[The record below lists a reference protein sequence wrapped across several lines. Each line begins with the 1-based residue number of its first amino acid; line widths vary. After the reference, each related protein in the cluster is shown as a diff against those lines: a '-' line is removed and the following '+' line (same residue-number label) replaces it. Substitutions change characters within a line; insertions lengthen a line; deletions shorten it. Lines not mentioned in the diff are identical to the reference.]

1 MVRMWIESFRIIWRQ
16 NRFLYLF
23 LFFIGLFGVILSVT
37 AYPGEE
43 GVLAFYGLTDSPF
56 GEAII
61 GEFLVEVG
69 GENPEVY
76 LFFIL
81 VYFLLYAT
89 NLFPIVGIWLG
100 GAGLPDEVRSG
111 MADIYLST
119 SNRKLNMTVRHIF
132 SHMILI
138 TTIQTLMFLQIPTVF
153 LFFNLPIAFD
163 RVAMAFFILWLST
176 LTFYFLTFSISL
188 ISLRGD
194 VARGFGGLLFI
205 YSYLIVFTL
214 GFNPALEDL
223 KYANI
228 FYYFRLNGV
237 LLKGDPVNI
246 ENILPFVLALLFLAT
261 GLIIFRRRDLLAV
274 QTGSSGIR
282 PQRKTLRSILSI
294 FRPGRLLS
302 PIQSLLNRVS
312 PIAAEQFQSD
322 YFLFVGYSVFLVL
335 MVSSI
340 IFAYPEQGLEQL
352 MPIYTNNPIVASIL
366 RGYDVAQDPLSVFL
380 GQFYG
385 YTWIYFAPFSI
396 ILAAK
401 IINRDY
407 SARMQDLLYGTP
419 VTTRKVLLYRI
430 LTGVVEILLLTF
442 FAMITLLFGQIV
454 IQKDSRLFDQM
465 IAFILIPLLYITL
478 FCLSIAVATIVRPEY
493 RTRIV
498 IGVGAWTV
506 LFAVIPYFGESLM
519 PLRFLSLFTYF
530 DLIGLLFLNFQW
542 EQISWL
548 FVIVAVLIFSL
559 GFIRSYS
566 KKMVL
571 Y

>member
-1 MVRMWIESFRIIWRQ
+1 MIRMWIESLRIIWRQ
-16 NRFLYLF
+16 NRFLYIF
-23 LFFIGLFGVILSVT
+23 LFFIGLFGVTLSVT

-89 NLFPIVGIWLG
+89 NLFPIVGLWLG

-119 SNRKLNMTVRHIF
+119 SNRKINVTIRHIF
-132 SHMILI
+132 SHIILI
-138 TTIQTLMFLQIPTVF
+138 TSILTLMFLQIPTVF
-153 LFFNLPIAFD
+153 LFFNLPIPFE
-163 RVAMAFFILWLST
+163 RVAIAFFILWLST
-176 LTFYFLTFSISL
+176 LTFYFLTFSVSL
-188 ISLRGD
+188 ITLRGD
-194 VARGFGGLLFI
+194 LARGFGGLLFI
-205 YSYLIVFTL
+205 YSYLIVFAL

-228 FYYFRLNGV
+228 LYYFRLNGT

-246 ENILPFVLALLFLAT
+246 ENILPFVLAVLFLAT

-274 QTGSSGIR
+274 QTRSSSISPR
-282 PQRKTLRSILSI
+282 RKSLRGMLSI
-294 FRPGRLLS
+294 VRPGKLLS
-302 PIQSLLNRVS
+302 PIQRFLNRVS

-322 YFLFVGYSVFLVL
+322 YFLFIGYSIFLVL

-366 RGYDVAQDPLSVFL
+366 RGYDVAQDPLGVFL

-401 IINRDY
+401 VIDRDY
-407 SARMQDLLYGTP
+407 SAGMQDLLYGTP
-419 VTTRKVLLYRI
+419 VTTRKVLLLRI
-430 LTGVVEILLLTF
+430 FTGVIEILLLSF
-442 FAMITLLFGQIV
+442 LAMITLLFGQIV

-465 IAFILIPLLYITL
+465 VAFILIPLLYITL
-478 FCLSIAVATIVRPEY
+478 FCLAMAIAIIVRPEY
-493 RTRIV
+493 RIRIV
-498 IGVGAWTV
+498 IGVGAWTI

-530 DLIGLLFLNFQW
+530 DLIGILFLNFQW
-542 EQISWL
+542 EQIGWL
-548 FVIVAVLIFSL
+548 FVIVAVLVFSL